1 MEAAEKRCTQA
12 RKGCDGLAT
21 SGRNNDTVEW
31 TCHGVSG
38 VGGMNL

>member
-21 SGRNNDTVEW
+21 PGRNDTVEW